1 MCAQRRVSGGR
12 EDAMGSFSCIPRRV
26 ECIRVRT
33 LVYTGWVSIAF
44 GVGDAGLITIALWLA
59 YMLN

>member
-1 MCAQRRVSGGR
+1 
-12 EDAMGSFSCIPRRV
+12 MGSFSYIPRRV